1 MKAVE
6 MNHFSWRYEGHKDF
20 ALEDIC
26 LEIEENEFI
35 GVIGP
40 NEAGK
45 TTLVNAIKGI
55 IPENYT
61 GIYRGEV
68 KVFGELVINRGA
80 RAMAQ
85 AVGVVFADPESQFNS
100 MSVEEEISFGMEN
113 IGCSLEEIKKRLEW
127 VDKLTNIGA
136 LMEKPPYNLSGGQK
150 QRIAIAS
157 VLAMQPKIIILDE
170 PTSMLDP
177 VSKDM
182 VFDLLR
188 IMKQE
193 LNLTIIVVEHNI
205 EKLVELSDKMILV
218 NNHKI
223 EKYAE
228 TGEFFK
234 DLDFI
239 ERRNVRVPGAVKFM
253 HMVDGQYGKN
263 DESPIKLED
272 IEKTLASYMD
282 GMEKVGA

>member
-6 MNHFSWRYEGHKDF
+6 MDHFSWKYQGQKDF
-20 ALEDIC
+20 ALEDVS
-26 LEIEENEFI
+26 LEIEEHEFI

-55 IPENYT
+55 IPENFT
-61 GIYRGEV
+61 GIYQGEV
-68 KVFGELVINRGA
+68 KVFGEKVVDQGA
-80 RAMAQ
+80 RAMAKS
-85 AVGVVFADPESQFNS
+85 AGIVFADPESQFNS

-113 IGCSLEEIKKRLEW
+113 IGCSLDEIRKRLKWADE
-127 VDKLTNIGA
+127 LTNIGV

-157 VLAMQPKIIILDE
+157 VLAMQPRIIILDE

-188 IMKQE
+188 IMKRD

-205 EKLVELSDKMILV
+205 ERLVELSDRMILV

-228 TGEFFK
+228 TREFFK
-234 DLDFI
+234 DPGFI
-239 ERRNVRVPGAVKFM
+239 EQRNVRVPDAIKFM
-253 HMVDGQYGKN
+253 HMVNSGRGKN
-263 DESPIKLED
+263 EEPPIRLED
-272 IEKTLASYMD
+272 IEKALVSYMD
-282 GMEKVGA
+282 GRERAGA

>member
-6 MNHFSWRYEGHKDF
+6 INHFSWKYDGQKDF

-55 IPENYT
+55 VPENFT
-61 GIYRGEV
+61 GIYKGEV
-68 KVFGELVINRGA
+68 KVFGGVVINQGA

-113 IGCSLEEIKKRLEW
+113 IGCSLDEIRERLKW
-127 VDKLTNIGA
+127 VDELTNIGA

-157 VLAMQPKIIILDE
+157 VLAMRPKIIILDE

-182 VFDLLR
+182 IFDLLR

-205 EKLVELSDKMILV
+205 EQLVELADKMILV

-228 TGEFFK
+228 TREFFK
-234 DLDFI
+234 DLDFV
-239 ERRNVRVPGAVKFM
+239 EQRNVRIPDGVKFM
-253 HMVDGQYGKN
+253 HMVNSGRGKN
-263 DESPIKLED
+263 GEPPIKLED
-272 IEKTLASYMD
+272 IAKTLASYLD
-282 GMEKVGA
+282 EKAGA

>member
-6 MNHFSWRYEGHKDF
+6 MNHFSWKYEGQKEP
-20 ALEDIC
+20 ALNDIC

-55 IPENYT
+55 IPENFT
-61 GIYRGEV
+61 GVYNGEV
-68 KVFGELVINRGA
+68 KVFGEKVIDRGA

-85 AVGVVFADPESQFNS
+85 TAGVVFADPESQFNS

-113 IGCSLEEIKKRLEW
+113 IGCSLEEIRKRLKW
-127 VDKLTNIGA
+127 VDELTNIGA

-157 VLAMQPKIIILDE
+157 VLAMQPRIIILDE

-188 IMKQE
+188 VMKQE
-193 LNLTIIVVEHNI
+193 LKLTIIVVEHNI
-205 EKLVELSDKMILV
+205 EKLVELSDRIILV

-228 TGEFFK
+228 TREFFK

-239 ERRNVRVPGAVKFM
+239 EQRNVRIPGAVKFM
-253 HMVDGQYGKN
+253 HMVNSGRGKN
-263 DESPIKLED
+263 EESPIKLDD
-272 IEKTLASYMD
+272 IERTLSSYMD
-282 GMEKVGA
+282 GRKEAGA